1 MPQYSLVHKTIL
13 TGTEVRPANKRAYK
27 RAKYETLC
35 NKPVSRFERDEVMS
49 PYDESVT
56 CPDCLARLGGRR
68 ESNRDVM
75 AASAEIERFNRES
88 EMESWNR

>member
-1 MPQYSLVHKTIL
+1 MSQYSVVHKTIL
-13 TGTEVRPANKRAYK
+13 SGTEVHATGKRPYK

-35 NKPVSRFERDEVMS
+35 NKPVSRFAHDE
-49 PYDESVT
+49 
-56 CPDCLARLGGRR
+56 LARLGGRR

-75 AASAEIERFNRES
+75 AASAEIEKFNRES